1 MLTRSQEKNADGVSS
16 TVNVNGTPSKKAK
29 KQSADKTD
37 AVNTTGKSTV
47 KTDDLVSNILNTI
60 EKGNADKSVELK
72 GEQKKKPASEK
83 TLLPKKT
90 PQIHI
95 RGQPKSGRPWK
106 EVKQK

>member
-1 MLTRSQEKNADGVSS
+1 MLTRSQEKNTEGTNS
-16 TVNVNGTPSKKAK
+16 TANGNGTPSKAKAK

-37 AVNTTGKSTV
+37 VVNTTAKVAKS
-47 KTDDLVSNILNTI
+47 DDLVSNILNTI

-83 TLLPKKT
+83 SLLPRKT
-90 PQIHI
+90 PQVHI